1 MIDRSSEAA
10 SETPSAA
17 LQRLQRA
24 LDERG
29 IAARVEERA
38 ALAIMVPRGVHDASH
53 SGAPDDTG
61 PAAASSLTSEIDGEP
76 ATSRAAGASAA
87 SAASVATQP
96 ALSLDADVR
105 QWLVQAALAAG
116 FSHVALEI
124 LPSDLSHAAL
134 PGRHPA

>member
-1 MIDRSSEAA
+1 MIDRSREGAA
-10 SETPSAA
+10 ELPSAA

-38 ALAIMVPRGVHDASH
+38 ALAIIVPRAVHDARDGEGRH
-53 SGAPDDTG
+53 DTS
-61 PAAASSLTSEIDGEP
+61 PAAGASSSSFASPTDGEP
-76 ATSRAAGASAA
+76 ATLRAAGAPGA
-87 SAASVATQP
+87 STP
-96 ALSLDADVR
+96 AHGFDPDICR
-105 QWLVQAALAAG
+105 WLVQAALAAG

-124 LPSDLSHAAL
+124 VPSDQSHAAL

>member
-17 LQRLQRA
+17 LQRLQHA

-38 ALAIMVPRGVHDASH
+38 ALAIIVPRGVHDASH

-61 PAAASSLTSEIDGEP
+61 PAPASSLTSEIDGEP
-76 ATSRAAGASAA
+76 EMSRAASASAA
-87 SAASVATQP
+87 SAVSHP
-96 ALSLDADVR
+96 ALLLDADVR

-124 LPSDLSHAAL
+124 VPSDQSHAAL

>member
-17 LQRLQRA
+17 LQRLQHA

-38 ALAIMVPRGVHDASH
+38 ALAIIVPVGVHETSDGEACDEARDLT
-53 SGAPDDTG
+53 AP
-61 PAAASSLTSEIDGEP
+61 AASSFTSATDGEP
-76 ATSRAAGASAA
+76 ATPRDAVASAA
-87 SAASVATQP
+87 SLN
-96 ALSLDADVR
+96 ALRLDADVR

-124 LPSDLSHAAL
+124 FPSDLSHAAL